1 MAVCLDYQTVY
12 FRRQKE
18 LVVSWGRQIASVL
31 VLLIVLAFKV
41 STRLSITSAG
51 YDLQQ
56 ARQTSEALNQ
66 KRRDL
71 EYQLAVLSKHDY
83 LDEKARSKLGLKSLR
98 KGQIERIY

>member
-12 FRRQKE
+12 FKRHKE
-18 LVVSWGRQIASVL
+18 IVVSWGKQIVSVL

-41 STRLSITSAG
+41 STRLSITSVG
-51 YDLQQ
+51 YDLEKAKQV
-56 ARQTSEALNQ
+56 SDVLNQ

-83 LDEKARSKLGLKSLR
+83 LTKQAHTKLGLTDLK
-98 KGQIERIY
+98 KGKIERIF